1 MILDVTVQDAAQ
13 MSSKTWLLDASG
25 HIRQSIDGLDA
36 VAQAARL
43 AIQTQRYEHIIFSW
57 QYGSEL
63 HTLLG
68 KPVDYAVTEAKRM
81 IFDALSTDSRIKE
94 IRDFSFSGGVLS
106 FTMSTIFGSQRLSVE
121 VSAG

>member
-13 MSSKTWLLDASG
+13 MPSKTWLLDASG

-81 IFDALSTDSRIKE
+81 ISDALSTDSRIKE